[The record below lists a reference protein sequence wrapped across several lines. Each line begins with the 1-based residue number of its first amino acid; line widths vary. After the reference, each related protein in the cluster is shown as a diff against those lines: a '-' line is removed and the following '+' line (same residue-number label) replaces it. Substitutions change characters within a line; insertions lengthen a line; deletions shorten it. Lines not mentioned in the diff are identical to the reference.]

1 MALELF
7 TNAHSEASP
16 TDPDPLSEEEPRN
29 LKFSQDPGVLPVGES
44 SESQQEG
51 LIVCFVLY

>member
-7 TNAHSEASP
+7 TNAHFEAPP
-16 TDPDPLSEEEPRN
+16 TDPDQLSEEEPGD
-29 LKFSQDPGVLPVGES
+29 LKFSQDPGVLPLGES
-44 SESQQEG
+44 SEPQQEG